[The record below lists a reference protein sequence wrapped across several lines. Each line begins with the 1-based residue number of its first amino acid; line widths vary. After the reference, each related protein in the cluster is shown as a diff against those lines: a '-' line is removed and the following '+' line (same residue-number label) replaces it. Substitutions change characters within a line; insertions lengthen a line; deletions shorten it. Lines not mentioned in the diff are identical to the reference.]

1 MMSRLPVPTLD
12 STFIQSPL
20 SDDEAPLTT
29 TRSKKTMGEE
39 TAATAEKEAGSGGAC
54 EFCGEAP
61 ALVHCRADSARLCLA
76 CDRHVHAAN
85 TVSSRHSRALLCDA
99 CRTARATILCAS
111 HNSMLCPNCDFDAHQ
126 DAAQQHDRRPVEP
139 YSGCPTAVELVD
151 VLGVGGDGKEIVGG
165 GDEGFGEDGWVW
177 EAQPILS
184 LEDYIVPTTSCH
196 GFQALGLVPL
206 NKNRKAACGK
216 HREEI
221 LRQLRELMKSE
232 SYVATDCWQQESA
245 VEFIPMEQEQILQEG
260 NMEFNLNQDTTCFN
274 VPTYEV
280 NFFQWDHSDNH
291 DPTHTMAFPFEQ
303 FTGSSLIANPTK
315 TEEAGD
321 IDASAN
327 QVSGSGGGGESGD
340 AIIKEKILS
349 LPKRSGYDLALPDRD
364 SVLSRYKEKRKA
376 RRYDKLIR
384 YESRKARADSRVR
397 IKGRFAKA
405 NQAEK

>member
-1 MMSRLPVPTLD
+1 
-12 STFIQSPL
+12 
-20 SDDEAPLTT
+20 
-29 TRSKKTMGEE
+29 MGEE
-39 TAATAEKEAGSGGAC
+39 AAAAAAEEAESGGGGAC

-76 CDRHVHAAN
+76 CDRHVHTAN

-99 CRTARATILCAS
+99 CRAARATILCAS

-126 DAAQQHDRRPVEP
+126 DAVQHHDRRPVEP
-139 YSGCPTAVELVD
+139 FSGCPTAVELVD
-151 VLGVGGDGKEIVGG
+151 VLGVGGDEKEIVGG
-165 GDEGFGEDGWVW
+165 GDEGFGEEGWVW

-206 NKNRKAACGK
+206 IKNRKAACGK

-232 SYVATDCWQQESA
+232 SYVTTDCWQQESA
-245 VEFIPMEQEQILQEG
+245 VEFMPTEQEPILQEE
-260 NMEFNLNQDTTCFN
+260 NVELNLNHDTSCLN
-274 VPTYEV
+274 VPTYEL

-291 DPTHTMAFPFEQ
+291 DHHHDPTHTVAFPFEQ
-303 FTGSSLIANPTK
+303 FTGSSSIANLTK

-327 QVSGSGGGGESGD
+327 QVSGGGGGGEESGD
-340 AIIKEKILS
+340 AIIKKKILS
-349 LPKRSGYDLALPDRD
+349 LPKRNGYDLVLPDRD
-364 SVLSRYKEKRKA
+364 SVLSRYKEKRKT